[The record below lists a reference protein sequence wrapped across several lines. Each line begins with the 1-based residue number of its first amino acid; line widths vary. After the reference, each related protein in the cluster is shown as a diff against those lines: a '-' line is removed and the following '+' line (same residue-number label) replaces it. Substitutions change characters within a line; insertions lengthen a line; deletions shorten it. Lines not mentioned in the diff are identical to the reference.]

1 MDLVYLGGLAVF
13 TVLTLALI
21 VGFDKLRSGPGGRP

>member
-1 MDLVYLGGLAVF
+1 MDVWYIGGLAVF

-21 VGFDKLRSGPGGRP
+21 VGCDKLRRGPGGRP